1 VGAGTVVSFL
11 CAVLA
16 AVGNA
21 TANVMQRRASLEQA
35 SGRRSGLGLL
45 WDLVHRPTWLLGF
58 GGMVASFV
66 LQALALGLGQLSAV
80 ETIITLEVPLTLLIA
95 SRVFH
100 AAVGRDEWGAVLVMT
115 VGMIVLVASLDPR
128 PGDEADV
135 AHTTYAVAGGA
146 TAATIAALALAAR
159 RGHRIWR
166 TACLG
171 AATGASF
178 GLTATLIKETTAQW
192 SARGVLGVVSTWQ
205 GYAAVGFGLLGLVV
219 MQWALHLGP
228 LLAAQPGFT
237 LMDPLVSI
245 LWGVLVYREVTRT
258 GPWLAPACF
267 GAAAI
272 GVGVALLAR
281 SPLLIA
287 LNEDEIGEASLR
299 EPVERPDRDSGGV
312 LPGAA
317 DFGAPRPSEVL

>member
-1 VGAGTVVSFL
+1 VRGMGAGILVSSL

-16 AVGNA
+16 AMGNS
-21 TANVMQRRASLEQA
+21 TANVMQRKASLEQT
-35 SGRRSGLGLL
+35 SGRRFGLGLF
-45 WDLVHRPTWLLGF
+45 WDLAQRPTWLLGI

-100 AAVGRDEWGAVLVMT
+100 ATLGRSEWGAVLVMT
-115 VGMIVLVASLDPR
+115 VGMIDLVASLHPR
-128 PGDEADV
+128 PGNEADV

-146 TAATIAALALAAR
+146 TVATIAALVLAAR

-171 AATGASF
+171 AATGTSF
-178 GLTATLIKETTAQW
+178 GLTAALMKETTAQW
-192 SARGVLGVVSTWQ
+192 STRGVLGMVSTWQ
-205 GYAAVGFGLLGLVV
+205 GYAAVGFGVLGLIV
-219 MQWALHLGP
+219 MQGALHLGP

-245 LWGVLVYREVTRT
+245 FWGVFVYHEVTRT

-287 LNEDEIGEASLR
+287 LNEHDIDEAS
-299 EPVERPDRDSGGV
+299 PAGQ
-312 LPGAA
+312 AA
-317 DFGAPRPSEVL
+317 TATAAELADAAMLGPPRSS